1 VANTPQRTVNQQR
14 HPGPWSSEQ
23 SVPAVARSL
32 MPAVREHAAEVTDTS
47 SHAALRAATLA
58 RICRASSARK
68 QPEPVR
74 ARARQDVDTGRIP
87 SRHPFGRHRGAHQV
101 CRWQAYRVGVSY
113 CRCCRV
119 DNAIFSPPKQVN
131 GLPMATIVCD
141 LCIRHQGSDA
151 HDLKKA
157 ADMHHKIWQE
167 HERERVESL
176 IDAWEAKLR
185 ERDAEVEKLRHD
197 LDERPV
203 QVIEK
208 WVDADEV
215 EEAKEFARR
224 AYATREHAFRQLCLV
239 HMNHHELRGER
250 CSCGRSIAECD
261 VVGILEGY
269 RALLRWERTQEERQ
283 QRGLPHGLP
292 YDYVRK
298 LGRRTDGDE
307 PHEFDA
313 YPYGSTGS

>member
-1 VANTPQRTVNQQR
+1 VLADSRSQCGLVPDRMWTPAESRADT
-14 HPGPWSSEQ
+14 PSEDTEELTK
-23 SVPAVARSL
+23 SV
-32 MPAVREHAAEVTDTS
+32 
-47 SHAALRAATLA
+47 
-58 RICRASSARK
+58 
-68 QPEPVR
+68 
-74 ARARQDVDTGRIP
+74 G
-87 SRHPFGRHRGAHQV
+87 
-101 CRWQAYRVGVSY
+101 WQAYRVGVSY

-292 YDYVRK
+292 CDYVRK
-298 LGRRTDGDE
+298 LGRRTGGDD

-313 YPYGSTGS
+313 YPDGFTGS